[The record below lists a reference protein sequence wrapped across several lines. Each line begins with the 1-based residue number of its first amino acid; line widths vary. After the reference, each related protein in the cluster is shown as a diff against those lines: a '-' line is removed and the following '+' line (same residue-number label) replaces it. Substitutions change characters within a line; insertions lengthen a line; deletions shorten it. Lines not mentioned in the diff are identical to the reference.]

1 MNADSLSHCVSVNIV
16 RGMRVKSGYFL
27 AKTIIPNHHA
37 VQIPLT
43 KRQQPLDDVVM
54 RFSAK
59 EQGNGFALRQEKT
72 RYFLHSEW
80 LYHASA

>member
-1 MNADSLSHCVSVNIV
+1 MEPIWGFLIYVLVVFIVSVV
-16 RGMRVKSGYFL
+16 VG
-27 AKTIIPNHHA
+27 
-37 VQIPLT
+37 
-43 KRQQPLDDVVM
+43 KRTSALDAVVM

-59 EQGNGFALRQEKT
+59 GQGNGFALRQEKT

>member
-16 RGMRVKSGYFL
+16 RGMRVKSSYFL

-43 KRQQPLDDVVM
+43 KRQQPLGIALFFNVFDSLLKTIIAVY
-54 RFSAK
+54 SSSLI
-59 EQGNGFALRQEKT
+59 GFDM
-72 RYFLHSEW
+72 
-80 LYHASA
+80 